1 MKKFAI
7 IAGAMAMAGAL
18 FLASPVSAQP
28 SEKLTIT
35 LNEDGSATVTG
46 TGFETAIADGLYT
59 TVCSGADVN
68 SDTPVT
74 AGNFASA
81 CPSLI
86 GDAGN
91 PSLKITPNED
101 GTFTAEISADR
112 VGTVPD
118 EGVVVVVGCLPFGCQ
133 DDERSGFVILR
144 AAAEEPE
151 EEEPEAP
158 EEPAEEEPEEEP
170 EAEGAGGDEEMDD
183 AEEMDDDMDDE
194 NIVDTEGSEEEG
206 METPEDMDEEEAM
219 ETDSMANTGSESG
232 LLAVIG
238 VSILLAGLFAV
249 GVGRRFAKRS

>member
-46 TGFETAIADGLYT
+46 TGFETAIAEGLYT

-74 AGNFASA
+74 VGNFAQA
-81 CPSLI
+81 CPSLTT
-86 GDAGN
+86 DALN

-158 EEPAEEEPEEEP
+158 EELAEEEP
-170 EAEGAGGDEEMDD
+170 EAEGAGGDEEMGE
-183 AEEMDDDMDDE
+183 AEEMDDE

-249 GVGRRFAKRS
+249 GLGRRFAKRS